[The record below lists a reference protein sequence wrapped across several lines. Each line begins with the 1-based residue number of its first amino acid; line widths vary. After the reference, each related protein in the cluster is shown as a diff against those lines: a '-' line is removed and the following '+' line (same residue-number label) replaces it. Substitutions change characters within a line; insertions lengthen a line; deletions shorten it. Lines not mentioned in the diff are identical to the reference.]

1 MVVGYEGAMIR
12 LAQAED
18 MEMVYR
24 WRNSPEV
31 MEQSTSQQKVTI
43 EEHENWFEHAIAG
56 DFKLLW
62 IIEPNAGTVRVDK
75 EARKASEMWRGYFG
89 VVSIY
94 VLKEFQGQ
102 GKGTT
107 SLISACRDAFAHWE
121 DVMELQA
128 NIREENVRSISTFA
142 ACGFQR
148 VHEAGQPRHVL
159 MVKHRA

>member
-1 MVVGYEGAMIR
+1 MIR
-12 LAQAED
+12 RATID
-18 MEMVYR
+18 DCEMVFS

-31 MEQSTSQQKVTI
+31 MEQSTSQQKVETLEHTQWFRETI
-43 EEHENWFEHAIAG
+43 VG
-56 DFKLLW
+56 DRRLLW

-107 SLISACRDAFAHWE
+107 SLISACREAFAHWD

-128 NIREENVRSISTFA
+128 NIREDNLRSIATFSA
-142 ACGFQR
+142 IGFQR
-148 VHEAGQPRHVL
+148 VHDRGQLGHVL
-159 MVKHRA
+159 MVKHRE

>member
-12 LAQAED
+12 LPQADD

-31 MEQSTSQQKVTI
+31 MEQSSSQQTVGLD
-43 EEHENWFEHAIAG
+43 EHANWFMETIPG
-56 DFKLLW
+56 NRRLLW
-62 IIEPNAGTVRVDK
+62 IITPNAGTVRVDK

-107 SLISACRDAFAHWE
+107 SLISACREAFAHWD

-148 VHEAGQPRHVL
+148 VHEGGQPGHML
-159 MVKHRA
+159 MVKHRE

>member
-18 MEMVYR
+18 MEMVFR
-24 WRNSPEV
+24 WRNSSEV
-31 MEQSTSQQKVTI
+31 MEQSTLQRQVPRK
-43 EEHENWFEHAIAG
+43 EHEEWYTKTILG
-56 DFKLLW
+56 VSRLLW
-62 IIEPNAGTVRVDK
+62 IVEPNAGTVRVDRHDISK
-75 EARKASEMWRGYFG
+75 G

-107 SLISACRDAFAHWE
+107 SLISACRDAFAHWD

-128 NIREENVRSISTFA
+128 NIREDNLRSIATFSA
-142 ACGFQR
+142 VGFQR
-148 VHEAGQPRHVL
+148 VHEMGQPDHVL
-159 MVKHRA
+159 MVKHRE

>member
-18 MEMVYR
+18 MEMVFR

-31 MEQSTSQQKVTI
+31 MEQSSSQQTVGLD
-43 EEHENWFEHAIAG
+43 EHANWFMETIPG
-56 DFKLLW
+56 NRRLLW
-62 IIEPNAGTVRVDK
+62 IIAPNAGTVRVDRHG
-75 EARKASEMWRGYFG
+75 ERGT
-89 VVSIY
+89 VSIY

-107 SLISACRDAFAHWE
+107 SLISACREAFAHWD

-148 VHEAGQPRHVL
+148 VHEAGQPGHVL
-159 MVKHRA
+159 MVKHRE